1 MQIKQTKKLESV
13 LLGGCYEARRR
24 SSSEVTTD
32 HLFLAILK
40 QEESH
45 ASHVLRKLLKNWEID
60 QIKTRLEREMGP
72 AVAQDGRSQA
82 LRQTI
87 AINGESMLR
96 QIISDAGKGG
106 GAPFGK
112 KTARTGCFNL
122 YYRKRSNQ
130 PSRSRRT
137 AQEASISPAAGGQ
150 KLMLPGLCRPFCV
163 SQTTGRGAS
172 VE

>member
-72 AVAQDGRSQA
+72 VVAQDGRSQA
-82 LRQTI
+82 LRMEFFRRFYSQR
-87 AINGESMLR
+87 AKFPMR
-96 QIISDAGKGG
+96 
-106 GAPFGK
+106 
-112 KTARTGCFNL
+112 AR
-122 YYRKRSNQ
+122 
-130 PSRSRRT
+130 
-137 AQEASISPAAGGQ
+137 AASWNTCSTRDI
-150 KLMLPGLCRPFCV
+150 C
-163 SQTTGRGAS
+163 
-172 VE
+172 

>member
-72 AVAQDGRSQA
+72 VVAQDGRSQA

-87 AINGESMLR
+87 AINGRIVVAAKSFPMR
-96 QIISDAGKGG
+96 
-106 GAPFGK
+106 
-112 KTARTGCFNL
+112 AR
-122 YYRKRSNQ
+122 
-130 PSRSRRT
+130 
-137 AQEASISPAAGGQ
+137 AASWNTCSIRDI
-150 KLMLPGLCRPFCV
+150 C
-163 SQTTGRGAS
+163 
-172 VE
+172 

>member
-72 AVAQDGRSQA
+72 VVAQDGG
-82 LRQTI
+82 LR
-87 AINGESMLR
+87 L
-96 QIISDAGKGG
+96 SDRRLLS
-106 GAPFGK
+106 
-112 KTARTGCFNL
+112 TANRCCAKSFPMWA
-122 YYRKRSNQ
+122 R
-130 PSRSRRT
+130 
-137 AQEASISPAAGGQ
+137 AASWNTCSTRDI
-150 KLMLPGLCRPFCV
+150 C
-163 SQTTGRGAS
+163 
-172 VE
+172 